1 MSTSRDEE
9 VRTHRTAGASLRR
22 KRARPRMN
30 EHHSPLIH
38 KNAPDVWLFLI
49 TEARQASPPHC
60 WAPTWQCAVG
70 PYVPVDP
77 DFLLHGSFPRF
88 KGAQF
93 TVGVGGRF
101 LSSRS
106 AKAFPEQQICLLDK
120 SDAKVQK
127 IHLLASTC
135 EVLAS
140 QLFADC
146 NEKHFFILFFS
157 FVKCKCGN
165 PGAASALGVLGDARL
180 LLMCLP
186 CTPQLPHLILYF
198 ARLLSASSTSLNLT
212 TQLGP
217 HRYCS
222 WFYRV
227 WKSCGWRQELVSG
240 HLTVRA
246 WFCLFLVCA
255 RQVQFRSSAFKN
267 VMFNP
272 QFMVLKISFNRH
284 GLLDLISKRTKTI
297 L

>member
-93 TVGVGGRF
+93 TVGGRGGSVPL
-101 LSSRS
+101 LSLCEGFPTATDLATWQKRCLS
-106 AKAFPEQQICLLDK
+106 AKNTSPCIYLW
-120 SDAKVQK
+120 
-127 IHLLASTC
+127 STC
-135 EVLAS
+135 ITTVMQAVNKA
-140 QLFADC
+140 LF
-146 NEKHFFILFFS
+146 HFFFFS

-165 PGAASALGVLGDARL
+165 PAAASALGVLGDARL

-186 CTPQLPHLILYF
+186 CTPRLPHLILYF

-217 HRYCS
+217 HRYSS

-240 HLTVRA
+240 HLTDFA
-246 WFCLFLVCA
+246 C
-255 RQVQFRSSAFKN
+255 S
-267 VMFNP
+267 
-272 QFMVLKISFNRH
+272 
-284 GLLDLISKRTKTI
+284 
-297 L
+297 